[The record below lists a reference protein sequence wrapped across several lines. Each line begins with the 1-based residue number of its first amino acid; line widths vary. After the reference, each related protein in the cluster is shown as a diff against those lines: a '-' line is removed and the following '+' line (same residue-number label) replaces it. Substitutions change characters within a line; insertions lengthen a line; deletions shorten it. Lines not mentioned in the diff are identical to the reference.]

1 VVIGEGA
8 AIEDGTTVGA
18 HAVIESATIGKNCRI
33 FPHASVGLA
42 PQDMKYNNE
51 PTSIIIGDRCTV
63 REFATLN
70 RGTGPDGKTIIGN
83 DCLFMAYSHVAHDC
97 VLGNGIILANVAT
110 LGGHVE
116 VGDYAVFGGI
126 TAVHQFTRIGRMAMI
141 AGGAMV
147 SQDVIPFGQVHDNR
161 ARLVGLNLVGMK
173 RRGFSRETIEEIK
186 QAYKTIF
193 MSSIPMGEA
202 MDQLNASGPSH
213 EVKEL
218 VTFIANSKRGIC
230 RPCSKEDNE
239 E

>member
-1 VVIGEGA
+1 
-8 AIEDGTTVGA
+8 
-18 HAVIESATIGKNCRI
+18 
-33 FPHASVGLA
+33 
-42 PQDMKYNNE
+42 MKYNNE
-51 PTSIIIGDRCTV
+51 PTSILIGDNCTV
-63 REFATLN
+63 REFSTLN
-70 RGTGPDGKTIIGN
+70 RGTGPGGQTIIGN

-97 VLGNGIILANVAT
+97 ILGKGIIMANAAT

-147 SQDVIPFGQVHDNR
+147 SQDVIPFGQAHDNR

-173 RRGFSRETIEEIK
+173 RRGFSRDTIEEIK
-186 QAYKTIF
+186 QAYKTLF
-193 MSSIPMGEA
+193 VSSIPIGEA
-202 MDQLNASGPSH
+202 MDQINASAPSP

-218 VTFIANSKRGIC
+218 ISFIADSKRGIC
-230 RPCSKEDNE
+230 RPSYKEDTE